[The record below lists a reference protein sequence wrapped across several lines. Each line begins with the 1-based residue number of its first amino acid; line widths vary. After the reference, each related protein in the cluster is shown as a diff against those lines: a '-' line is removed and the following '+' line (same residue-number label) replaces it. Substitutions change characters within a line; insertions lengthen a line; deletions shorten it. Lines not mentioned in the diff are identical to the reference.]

1 MDEDDLIRGYFH
13 IGFSYKL
20 IMTLHGVVMSLR
32 TLIKSALKRMGLRRR
47 GVRVP
52 MFASEF
58 RTWTLQRATKR
69 RLLARALKECAS
81 RMEVL
86 F

>member
-32 TLIKSALKRMGLRRR
+32 TLKSALKRMGLRRS

-69 RLLARALKECAS
+69 RLLARALKECTS